1 MATLG
6 GTSGTRNFNP
16 SLGETTLYA
25 FNLCGV
31 RNTALTQEHMQTAQF
46 AANIVL
52 TDWAARPGV
61 NLWEVVLV
69 TVPLVQGTQTYS
81 VSPNV
86 VSILDGYV
94 TQSNRSTTTDRYILP
109 ISRTEYASYPNK
121 TQQGFP
127 TTYWYDKLL
136 SPSIT
141 FWPVPDGN
149 EVSFSYYAVQSIQDA
164 NLANAQQLDI
174 QSYFLKAFVYALAH
188 ELAVIWA
195 PEKEQLLD
203 QKAEKAYQTAA
214 EQNVE
219 DSNFYISPMMSGY
232 WRI

>member
-1 MATLG
+1 
-6 GTSGTRNFNP
+6 
-16 SLGETTLYA
+16 
-25 FNLCGV
+25 
-31 RNTALTQEHMQTAQF
+31 MQTAQF
-46 AANIVL
+46 AANLVL

-61 NLWEVVLV
+61 NLWEVILV
-69 TVPLVQGTQTYS
+69 SVPLVQGTYVYP

-86 VSILDGYV
+86 VSILDGYI
-94 TQSNRSTTTDRYILP
+94 TQSNGSTSTDRYILP

-127 TTYWYDKLL
+127 TTYWFDKLL
-136 SPSIT
+136 SPNVT
-141 FWPVPDGN
+141 LWPVPDGN
-149 EVSFSYYAVQSIQDA
+149 EVSFNYYAVQTIQDA
-164 NLANAQQLDI
+164 NMKNAQQLDI

-188 ELAVIWA
+188 ELSVIWA
-195 PEKEQLLD
+195 PEKEQMLD

-219 DSNFYISPMMSGY
+219 DSDFYISPMTSGY